1 MTNRTDTNIYQNVAN
16 VTFSSKQFE
25 KSRSTLYIFVPLTTV
40 FLLILVF
47 GVGYRMWRS
56 NKGLEKVLQQMEMQN
71 SGHVHIPVQMREVTI
86 ATEDHYNEISSEIGN
101 TYSHAVEW
109 NNTVTV
115 MDIDDEN
122 SPSS

>member
-1 MTNRTDTNIYQNVAN
+1 MYISIANRTDTNIYQNVAN
-16 VTFSSKQFE
+16 VTFSSKHFE

-71 SGHVHIPVQMREVTI
+71 SGHVNIPVQMRALII
-86 ATEDHYNEISSEIGN
+86 ATEDHYDEISSEIGN
-101 TYSHAVEW
+101 TYNPAVEW

-115 MDIDDEN
+115 IDSDD
-122 SPSS
+122 